1 MNTLELKPNQ
11 KIGVFYHD
19 DNRGAKAKIEEIAKV
34 SPTGYVTL
42 KNGKRYNPKGYE
54 VGIEIIDATFLCS
67 VEKAQAIIDKSLA
80 LKQKREEEY
89 KAYLA
94 TPEGQRKL
102 AVQEAVASVI
112 QILNKYGW
120 YSDEHGHMDVM
131 ESEIKQIIE
140 RYLSEHEPIN

>member
-11 KIGVFYHD
+11 KIGVFYYD

-42 KNGKRYNPKGYE
+42 KNGTRYNPKGYE

-67 VEKAQAIIDKSLA
+67 VEKAQAIIDKALA
-80 LKQKREEEY
+80 KKQKKEEEY

-94 TPEGQRKL
+94 TPEGQRQL
-102 AVQEAVASVI
+102 AIQEAVEAVI

-120 YSDEHGHMDVM
+120 YADEHGHMDTL
-131 ESEIKQIIE
+131 ESEIRILIKQ
-140 RYLSEHEPIN
+140 YVSEKNPIN